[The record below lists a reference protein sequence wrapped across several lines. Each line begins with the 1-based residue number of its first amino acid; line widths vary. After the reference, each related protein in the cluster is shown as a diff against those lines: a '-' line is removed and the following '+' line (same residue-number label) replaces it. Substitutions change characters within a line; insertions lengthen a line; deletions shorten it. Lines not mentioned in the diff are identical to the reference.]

1 MNVESVYDMAILV
14 VYWTGTGNTE
24 VMAKNIYDGII
35 AAGVE
40 ADLKQIDDCLADDIL
55 NYEKVAIGCP
65 SMGIEELEPEEFLPW
80 YEEVEPILG
89 DMPLLLFGSYGWGEG
104 EWMDYWEDRVHDL
117 GLNLFEK
124 GIKIASMPSR
134 KESEEIKEIA
144 KRFALS

>member
-1 MNVESVYDMAILV
+1 MAILV

-24 VMAKNIYDGII
+24 VMAQNIYDGIL

-40 ADLKQIDDCLADDIL
+40 ADLKQIDDVLADDIL
-55 NYEKVAIGCP
+55 NYDKVCIGCP

-80 YEEVEPILG
+80 YDDVEPLLG
-89 DMPLLLFGSYGWGEG
+89 DKPLLLFGSYGWGEG
-104 EWMDYWEDRVHDL
+104 EWMDYWEERVHEI

-124 GIKIASMPSR
+124 GIKLASMPSR

-144 KRFALS
+144 KRFAQS